1 MRVPSLLQ
9 KLRFLGQAEGDKRT
23 YYVFQGGGDY
33 LVASANGTAAL
44 NVTLVARKIPE
55 VIARRF
61 RGREV
66 TTSLLKRASGR
77 PDLFRAPF
85 APLNALYVMVALGA
99 ARKLKKREG
108 RAMVFKI
115 R

>member
-1 MRVPSLLQ
+1 MNIRSLLQ
-9 KLRFLGQAEGDKRT
+9 ELTFQGRAQGLKRT
-23 YYVFQGGGDY
+23 YYVFQGTGDY
-33 LVASANGTAAL
+33 LVASANGRAGLNITVVGRRVPRAL
-44 NVTLVARKIPE
+44 SGK
-55 VIARRF
+55 F

-66 TTSLLKRASGR
+66 TTSLLKRKSGR
-77 PDLFRAPF
+77 LLAEPF